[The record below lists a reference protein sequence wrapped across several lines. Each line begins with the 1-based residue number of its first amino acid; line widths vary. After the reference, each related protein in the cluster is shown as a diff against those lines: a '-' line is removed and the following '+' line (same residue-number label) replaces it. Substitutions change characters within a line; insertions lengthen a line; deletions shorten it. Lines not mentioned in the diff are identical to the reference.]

1 MNPGGLVWRSL
12 MIFTLVFCWSDA
24 FARVGIDGATTIA
37 APLSWTGGDIVYSH
51 DLCVLSTQE
60 PTQSGNTPVPYQV
73 TTITPLTFVM
83 TSGANQIPFTAVWR
97 DLAGSTVHTLTPRA
111 PSGDIFTGLSS
122 GCPPASANARLT
134 LSMSE
139 ASLLVAPP
147 GNYTAVFMA
156 WIESS
161 GQGRP
166 RIRVT
171 VNLSLTINGVV
182 RISQLDPINLGTFD
196 GINPLAGSDSLC
208 VFRNFAGPYG
218 VRVTGQG
225 AAGAFVLVNGASQ
238 VPVAVTW
245 NDGAGAV
252 TLAPGVLLSARS
264 GAYILD
270 PDCAG
275 GGANNATIG
284 VSATAANMGA
294 ATAAGVHSGVLTVMV
309 EVQ

>member
-24 FARVGIDGATTIA
+24 FARIGISGPTTIT
-37 APLSWTGGDIVYSH
+37 APLSWAGGDIVYSH

-60 PTQSGNTPVPYQV
+60 PNQSGNTPVPYQV
-73 TTITPLTFVM
+73 TTTSPATFVM

-97 DLAGSTVHTLTPRA
+97 DLAGSVVHTLSPGA
-111 PSGDIFTGLSS
+111 PSGDIFTGLAS
-122 GCPPASANARLT
+122 GCPPAVNNARLVI
-134 LSMSE
+134 SMPES
-139 ASLLVAPP
+139 SLLVAPP

-156 WIESS
+156 WVESS

-238 VPVAVTW
+238 VPVVVTW

>member
-1 MNPGGLVWRSL
+1 MAAVGVMQRSILMLVL
-12 MIFTLVFCWSDA
+12 MFWMGTA
-24 FARVGIDGATTIA
+24 FARIAIDGATTIA
-37 APLSWTGGDIVYSH
+37 APIVWSGGDINFSS
-51 DLCVLSTQE
+51 DICVISTLE
-60 PTQSGNTPVPYQV
+60 PNKSGTTPVPYQV
-73 TTITPLTFVM
+73 TTTSPATFVM

-97 DLAGSTVHTLTPRA
+97 DLAGSAVHTLSPGA
-111 PSGDIFTGLSS
+111 PSGDIFTGLAS
-122 GCPPASANARLT
+122 GCPPSSVNARLT
-134 LSMSE
+134 VSITE

-147 GNYTAVFMA
+147 GNYTAAFMA
-156 WIESS
+156 WVESS

-166 RIRVT
+166 RIRLT
-171 VNLSLTINGVV
+171 VNLSLTITGVV

-225 AAGAFVLVNGASQ
+225 VAGAFVLVNGASQ

>member
-1 MNPGGLVWRSL
+1 MNPGGMVWRSL
-12 MIFTLVFCWSDA
+12 MILTLVLCWSDA
-24 FARVGIDGATTIA
+24 FARIGISGPTTIA
-37 APLSWTGGDIVYSH
+37 APLNWAGGDIVYSH
-51 DLCVLSTQE
+51 DFCVLSTQE
-60 PTQSGNTPVPYQV
+60 PNQSGNTPVPYQV
-73 TTITPLTFVM
+73 TTTSPATFVM

-97 DLAGSTVHTLTPRA
+97 DLAGSAVHTLSPGA
-111 PSGDIFTGLSS
+111 PSGDIFTGLAS
-122 GCPPASANARLT
+122 GCPPASANARLII
-134 LSMSE
+134 SMPE

-156 WIESS
+156 WVESS

-252 TLAPGVLLSARS
+252 TLSPGVLLSARS

-294 ATAAGVHSGVLTVMV
+294 ASTAGVHSGVLTVMV